1 MLQEL
6 LCCVLCAR
14 CVLCPLPAA
23 SPAAAGA
30 AQSRDLGGSLSWC
43 IAACLRARA
52 VPSAAMSCA
61 RVGVTAVTRTARPA
75 AACPVL
81 METAGRSGF
90 ERVSILSGL
99 QKCLC

>member
-1 MLQEL
+1 M
-6 LCCVLCAR
+6 LCAR

-23 SPAAAGA
+23 SPGAAGA

-43 IAACLRARA
+43 IAAWPRARA
-52 VPSAAMSCA
+52 VPSAVTSCT
-61 RVGVTAVTRTARPA
+61 RVGVTAVTRTAPPA

-90 ERVSILSGL
+90 EQVSILPGL